1 MPYKISKMSISGLVS
16 LSVLSIFIAVSDGHA
31 APGGNGNGNA
41 YGLGNGNGTGNAYG
55 LGGGR
60 AGGGN
65 PNVPGGGAPLPAL
78 GVTLLG
84 QAAGAAGLFALWRRR
99 RSKQADARRTS
110 HDHATMM

>member
-1 MPYKISKMSISGLVS
+1 MPYKISKMNISGLAS
-16 LSVLSIFIAVSDGHA
+16 ISMLIFCLTVLDVHA

-41 YGLGNGNGTGNAYG
+41 FGLGNGNGTGNAYG

-65 PNVPGGGAPLPAL
+65 PNVAGGGAPLPAL

-84 QAAGAAGLFALWRRR
+84 QVAGAAGLFALWRRR
-99 RSKQADARRTS
+99 RSRQIDARRTG
-110 HDHATMM
+110 HEHATQM